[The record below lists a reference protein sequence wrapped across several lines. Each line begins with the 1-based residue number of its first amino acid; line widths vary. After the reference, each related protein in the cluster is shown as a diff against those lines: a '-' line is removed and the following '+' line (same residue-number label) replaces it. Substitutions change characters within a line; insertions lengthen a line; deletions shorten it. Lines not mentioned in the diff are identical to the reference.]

1 MTEQEQRDAIVKEV
15 REWLLPPT
23 PYHLRSRLK
32 GVGCDCGSFL
42 IGVFQN
48 LGMIPASVEPPNYP
62 QDWWQHTTEERYKY
76 AMLKYSHSI
85 IEGVG
90 YKIGVGREGH
100 YLDALP
106 GMVVLSRAS
115 GSRVYN
121 HGGIVTQWPRVVH
134 AVAPCVEECDTT
146 SHHLWALKEVAVFD
160 LVKP

>member
-1 MTEQEQRDAIVKEV
+1 MTEQAQRALIVAEV
-15 REWLLPPT
+15 LQWKST
-23 PYHLRSRLK
+23 PYHMKSRIK

-48 LGMIPASVEPPNYP
+48 LGMIQASVEPPNYP

-76 AMLKYSHSI
+76 AMMRHSHAI
-85 IEGVG
+85 LEGVA
-90 YKIGVGREGH
+90 YRVGVAKGDVH
-100 YLDALP
+100 VAPQP
-106 GMVVLSRAS
+106 GMVALSRAA
-115 GSRVYN
+115 GSKVYN